1 MSLNCLQTTNFRKI
15 KRILIGEWE
24 MVKKLLSVFMLSVFV
39 TCNVFAVDSDVD
51 KTIAVVNNEPIMA
64 SEFNKVLIPMLEQY
78 KQTVPVSEQ
87 SEARINEFK
96 KALLNQ
102 RIEDI
107 LLKQQAKKNKI
118 KVSKK
123 ELGDGIAQIKK
134 RFANEAEFNAEL
146 KKEGITAAEFEKRI
160 DEQMSVMK
168 LIEQTMKSKT
178 KTPDETQVKN
188 FFDLVQVK
196 MKGGETGLSKEDDD
210 MVANVAN
217 FIKRMSSEQVR
228 LRQVFVNSPK
238 GSPAEE
244 VKAAQS
250 RVEIIK
256 KAVKSGDSFA
266 DIAAK
271 YSEDPASRA
280 RNGDIGIVVK
290 GDLPVEIDKV
300 IFNMNVGEYTKDP
313 IKTDNG
319 YHFLRVEEK
328 RASKAFTFDEVKNDI
343 GELLYQNEAK
353 KAYAAWMQELKSKA
367 NIKDNS
373 DWK

>member
-1 MSLNCLQTTNFRKI
+1 
-15 KRILIGEWE
+15 